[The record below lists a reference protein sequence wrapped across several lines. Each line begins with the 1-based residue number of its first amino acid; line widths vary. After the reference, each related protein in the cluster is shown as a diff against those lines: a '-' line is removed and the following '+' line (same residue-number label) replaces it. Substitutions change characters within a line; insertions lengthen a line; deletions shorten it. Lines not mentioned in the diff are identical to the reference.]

1 METIKINGKTL
12 RVSASDER
20 CLWILKESNFAAK
33 KSEFVEGR
41 YARYRN
47 TILPRDRKTLAD
59 LGISEL
65 SARTNGYDF
74 LSPENYARITG
85 EKEVSKT
92 SVAHEVADQLG
103 MRLEFMDCASMDL
116 VNLGILVPNTKRR

>member
-65 SARTNGYDF
+65 WPHEKSARVRKFFQDHPRCQTGIFGNPRRINAI
-74 LSPENYARITG
+74 LS
-85 EKEVSKT
+85 K
-92 SVAHEVADQLG
+92 LG
-103 MRLEFMDCASMDL
+103 D
-116 VNLGILVPNTKRR
+116 NK

>member
-1 METIKINGKTL
+1 MQTIKINGKKL

-47 TILPRDRKTLAD
+47 TILPRDRKSLAD
-59 LGISEL
+59 LGISEQWPRTK
-65 SARTNGYDF
+65 STRARKFFEANPRCQTGIFGN
-74 LSPENYARITG
+74 PRRIN
-85 EKEVSKT
+85 
-92 SVAHEVADQLG
+92 A
-103 MRLEFMDCASMDL
+103 
-116 VNLGILVPNTKRR
+116 ILAKIGAAE